1 MAPRHP
7 PAVLP
12 HALHIPGINKLAG
25 KRVVLASNS
34 PRRKEILQIFG
45 LAPEVVPST
54 FAEDLSPLSFENIHE
69 YPVATATHKAV
80 EVYERLVAPPLQFAN
95 GLMTRSQSADP
106 ENGPDLVI
114 GADTVVLT
122 HAQPLSSDVAYSELP
137 GISQELL
144 EKPENKE
151 DNLRM
156 LQDLNGSVCE
166 VVTGVSL
173 GEMLASDRRRAKL
186 IGPILAVFPVL
197 TSPGYDIRSLEERS
211 LVYFFDNPPSLL
223 NAYVDSG
230 EGLDRAGGFAIQGLG
245 GILIRKI
252 EGDYHNVVGFPA
264 ASFFRFLDLLVEE
277 DDDFLEV

>member
-1 MAPRHP
+1 MP
-7 PAVLP
+7 PNTPSPLLP
-12 HALHIPGINKLAG
+12 HALHVPGINKLAG
-25 KRVVLASNS
+25 KHVVLASNS

-54 FAEDLSPLSFENIHE
+54 FAEDLSSTSFEDIHE

-80 EVYERLVAPPLQFAN
+80 EVYERLVL
-95 GLMTRSQSADP
+95 ADP

-122 HAQPLSSDVAYSELP
+122 HAQPISSDVAYSEQP
-137 GISQELL
+137 NVRQELL
-144 EKPENKE
+144 EKPEDKS

-173 GEMLASDRRRAKL
+173 
-186 IGPILAVFPVL
+186 VFPVL
-197 TSPGYDIRSLEERS
+197 TSPGFAIRSLEERS
-211 LVYFFDNPPSLL
+211 LVYFSDNSPNLL
-223 NAYVDSG
+223 KAYVDSG
-230 EGLDRAGGFAIQGLG
+230 EGLDRAGGFAVQGLG
-245 GILIRKI
+245 GLLVRKI

>member
-1 MAPRHP
+1 MTPRHP

-54 FAEDLSPLSFENIHE
+54 FVEDLGPSNFENIHE

-80 EVYERLVAPPLQFAN
+80 EVYERLV
-95 GLMTRSQSADP
+95 RADP
-106 ENGPDLVI
+106 ENAPDLVI

-137 GISQELL
+137 SVHQELL
-144 EKPENKE
+144 EKPESKA

-156 LQDLNGSVCE
+156 LQDLNGSVCQ

-173 GEMLASDRRRAKL
+173 
-186 IGPILAVFPVL
+186 VFPIL

-230 EGLDRAGGFAIQGLG
+230 EGFDRAGGFAIQGLG
-245 GILIRKI
+245 GLLIRKI

>member
-1 MAPRHP
+1 MTQRHP

-45 LAPEVVPST
+45 LSPEVVPST

-80 EVYERLVAPPLQFAN
+80 EVYERLV
-95 GLMTRSQSADP
+95 RADP

-114 GADTVVLT
+114 SADTVVLT

-144 EKPENKE
+144 EKPDNKA

-173 GEMLASDRRRAKL
+173 
-186 IGPILAVFPVL
+186 VFPVL

-230 EGLDRAGGFAIQGLG
+230 EGLDRAGGFAIQGQG
-245 GILIRKI
+245 GLLIRKI

>member
-1 MAPRHP
+1 MSPNTP
-7 PAVLP
+7 SPLLP
-12 HALHIPGINKLAG
+12 HALHVPGINKLAG

-45 LAPEVVPST
+45 LAPEVAPST
-54 FAEDLSPLSFENIHE
+54 FAEDLSSTSFEDIHE

-80 EVYERLVAPPLQFAN
+80 EVYERLVL
-95 GLMTRSQSADP
+95 ADP

-122 HAQPLSSDVAYSELP
+122 HAQPISSDVAYSEQP
-137 GISQELL
+137 NVRQELL
-144 EKPENKE
+144 EKPEDKS

-173 GEMLASDRRRAKL
+173 
-186 IGPILAVFPVL
+186 VFPVL
-197 TSPGYDIRSLEERS
+197 TSPGFAIRSLEERS
-211 LVYFFDNPPSLL
+211 LVYFSDNPPNLL
-223 NAYVDSG
+223 KAYVDSG
-230 EGLDRAGGFAIQGLG
+230 EGLDRAGGFAVQGLG
-245 GILIRKI
+245 GLLVRKI

>member
-1 MAPRHP
+1 MTQRHP

-34 PRRKEILQIFG
+34 PRRKEILQIF
-45 LAPEVVPST
+45 
-54 FAEDLSPLSFENIHE
+54 DLSPLSFENIHE

-80 EVYERLVAPPLQFAN
+80 EVYERLV
-95 GLMTRSQSADP
+95 RADP

-122 HAQPLSSDVAYSELP
+122 HAQPL
-137 GISQELL
+137 
-144 EKPENKE
+144 N
-151 DNLRM
+151 NLRM

-173 GEMLASDRRRAKL
+173 
-186 IGPILAVFPVL
+186 VFPVL

-245 GILIRKI
+245 GLLIRKI